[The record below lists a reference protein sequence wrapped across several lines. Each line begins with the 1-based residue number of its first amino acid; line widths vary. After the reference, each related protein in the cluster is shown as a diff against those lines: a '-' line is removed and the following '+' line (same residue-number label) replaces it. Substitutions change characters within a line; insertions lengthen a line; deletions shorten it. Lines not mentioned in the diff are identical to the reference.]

1 MTKSNISP
9 GISRRQ
15 MIAAS
20 GLVVTGFCQLNQT
33 FGQLPE
39 GAAGDDGNL
48 IFRTTD
54 PRNAEPPLNKL
65 VQSWITPTEQFYVRS
80 HAPNPVI
87 DPQEFRL
94 QVEGL
99 VEKPLSLSLEELK
112 QHPEHT
118 VTATL
123 TCAGNR
129 RVEFNKQA
137 KVGGVQWEA
146 GAIGNATWTG
156 VALADVLKA
165 AGIQDSARHVWF
177 DGLDEVPH
185 DGGII
190 PFGASIPI
198 EKAMEGEQGIGALLV
213 YKMNGEPLTPD
224 HGFPLRTLVPG
235 YIGARSV
242 KWLGRI
248 VASAE
253 TSPNHYLAAAYKV
266 VTKSEPIDWSETG
279 PIYRN
284 IVNAAIGTIEDKA
297 VEEAKLSA
305 GPIELGG
312 YVLPSGLVG
321 AKVDK
326 VQVSVDSGKTWIKA
340 ELTDEEQD
348 YCWRLWKASVNVTA
362 QTKELIVRAN
372 DSKGSFMPARVPWNA
387 KGYLQNSWYRVPVDV
402 S

>member
-1 MTKSNISP
+1 MTKSN
-9 GISRRQ
+9 ISRRQ

-20 GLVVTGFCQLNQT
+20 GIVVTGFCQLNRV
-33 FGQLPE
+33 
-39 GAAGDDGNL
+39 AAQSPDVNPGTDGNL

-54 PRNAEPPLNKL
+54 PRNAEPPLEKL
-65 VQSWITPTEQFYVRS
+65 VQSWLTPTEQFYVRS

-87 DPQEFRL
+87 DPKAFRL
-94 QVEGL
+94 RVEGL
-99 VEKPLSLSLEELK
+99 LGKPLSLSLEDLK

-129 RVEFNKQA
+129 RIEFNKQA

-156 VALADVLKA
+156 VALVDVLKQ
-165 AGIQDSARHVWF
+165 AGIKDSARHIWF
-177 DGLDEVPH
+177 DGLDEIPH
-185 DGGII
+185 EGGII

-198 EKAMEGEQGIGALLV
+198 EKAMEGEQGVGALLV
-213 YKMNGEPLTPD
+213 YAMNGQPLTPD
-224 HGFPLRTLVPG
+224 HGYPLRTIVPG

-253 TSPNHYLAAAYKV
+253 TSPNHYLAVAYKV
-266 VTKSEPIDWSETG
+266 LNKSEPIDWSESA

-284 IVNAAIGTIEDKA
+284 VINAAIGTIEDKA
-297 VEEAKLSA
+297 VAQAKLSA
-305 GPIELGG
+305 GTVELKG
-312 YVLPSGLVG
+312 YVIPSGLVD
-321 AKVDK
+321 ANVDK
-326 VQVSVDSGKTWIKA
+326 VQVSVDSGKSWVQA
-340 ELTDEEQD
+340 ELTSDEND
-348 YCWRLWKASVNVTA
+348 FCWRLWTASVDITA
-362 QTKELIVRAN
+362 QSKEIIVRAN

-387 KGYLQNSWYRVPVDV
+387 KGYLQNSWYRMPIEV